1 MTLFFHLTSSIRLS
15 SILQFVIQSMTC
27 TSIGRYLCVLVL
39 GGFYLT
45 AITYGQSQDSR
56 LLFRPLIANPF
67 EPRIGTMYQASDNSL
82 RLDIG
87 NSFDLISLYTTK
99 GILTKVIENANTD
112 VSNQT
117 KSSILDVDNTINE
130 VLHKSTFTAK
140 FGSDFFTYTRL
151 RSEGNLK
158 FPVETIDYLFGV
170 NGSMLWHR
178 PHTSDSWQRDIG
190 VRVRISHI
198 SAHLADGL
206 ANQQGLLSPTP
217 FVYSRE
223 FVDAIG
229 SIELT
234 EMDGFKRLQSVR
246 LYGGGTFIFSN
257 KRLTEDV
264 NLILPQAGAEYRR
277 LVTSWA
283 DVFGAYDVRLSG
295 VGGATSA
302 IHTAQVGVIFPQS
315 NGYELMIS
323 GYWYSGLSL
332 HGLFYNTRDSYLGFG
347 FQILM

>member
-1 MTLFFHLTSSIRLS
+1 MQAQSI
-15 SILQFVIQSMTC
+15 Q
-27 TSIGRYLCVLVL
+27 
-39 GGFYLT
+39 
-45 AITYGQSQDSR
+45 SR

-67 EPRIGTMYQASDNSL
+67 EPRIGTMYQASDKSL

-87 NSFDLISLYTTK
+87 NSFDLLSLYTTK
-99 GILTKVIENANTD
+99 GVLTKAIESTDTDIPVITE
-112 VSNQT
+112 
-117 KSSILDVDNTINE
+117 SSILDIDNTINE
-130 VLHKSTFTAK
+130 VLNKSTFTAK
-140 FGSDFFTYTRL
+140 FGADFFTYTRL

-170 NGSMLWHR
+170 NGSMLWHT
-178 PHTSDSWQRDIG
+178 PHTTDSWQRDIG

-206 ANQQGLLSPTP
+206 ANQQGFLSPTP

-229 SIELT
+229 SIEFT
-234 EMDGFKRLQSVR
+234 EVEGSKRLQSVR

-257 KRLTEDV
+257 KKLTEDV
-264 NLILPQAGAEYRR
+264 NLTLPQVGAEYRR
-277 LVTSWA
+277 ALISWA
-283 DVFGAYDVRLSG
+283 DVFGAYDMRLSG
-295 VGGATSA
+295 VGGVSSA

-315 NGYELMIS
+315 NGYELMVS